1 MSKRPSSAFRF
12 FFISIAA
19 LILFSLAL
27 VLADRNI
34 SPAQFATRPP
44 AATQTPA
51 WHLID
56 SPPEAMLRLTSQ
68 AGTMRFFWTCEADK
82 KVMVS
87 AVLNVRSG
95 SSAVMDTRNS
105 SAAQVNIAFDGN
117 TGSFY
122 RLSKVDEDGRGWRIS
137 AAENI
142 VLLMQNAKIMTVR
155 YTSTAGEQTETF
167 DISALQEQYKPVKE
181 SGCYSP
187 W

>member
-1 MSKRPSSAFRF
+1 MSKKPSSAFRF
-12 FFISIAA
+12 LFISLAA
-19 LILFSLAL
+19 LALLSLSL
-27 VLADRNI
+27 ILADRNI
-34 SPAQFATRPP
+34 SPAQFATRLP

-51 WHLID
+51 WQLID

-95 SSAVMDTRNS
+95 SSAVIDTR
-105 SAAQVNIAFDGN
+105 AAQVNIAFDGN

-122 RLSKVDEDGRGWRIS
+122 RLSKVDGDGRGWRIR

-142 VLLMQNAKIMTVR
+142 VRLMQNAKVMAVR
-155 YTSTAGEQTETF
+155 YTSAAGEQTETF
-167 DISALQEQYKPVKE
+167 DISALQEWYKPVKD